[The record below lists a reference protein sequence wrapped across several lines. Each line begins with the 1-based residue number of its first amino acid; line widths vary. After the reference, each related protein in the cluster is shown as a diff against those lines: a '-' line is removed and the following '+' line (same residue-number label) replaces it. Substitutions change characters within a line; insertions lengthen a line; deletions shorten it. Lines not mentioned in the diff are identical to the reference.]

1 MSVITHLTHLPVTNI
16 SPTLLALTPEEAHMY
31 EVFNPDSPS
40 SERARYMSEH
50 GYAFGIFPADDTY
63 HSPDVPIL
71 ATREDVPP
79 RICDMLTRFYNNMG
93 ADGLAIEE
101 DISDVERAARAMVW
115 LAERE
120 PNVKVAIRRDVMD
133 YMHTK

>member
-1 MSVITHLTHLPVTNI
+1 
-16 SPTLLALTPEEAHMY
+16 MY
-31 EVFNPDSPS
+31 EVFNADTEAQGYDCAGRPFVSDGRTS
-40 SERARYMSEH
+40 YMQAM
-50 GYAFGIFPADDTY
+50 GYAFGIFPSDDRDNPYSEY
-63 HSPDVPIL
+63 HSPEVPIL
-71 ATREDVPP
+71 ATREDVPN

-93 ADGLAIEE
+93 ADGLAIKE

-120 PNVKVAIRRDVMD
+120 PNVNVAIRRDVMD

>member
-1 MSVITHLTHLPVTNI
+1 
-16 SPTLLALTPEEAHMY
+16 MY

-40 SERARYMSEH
+40 SERARYMSEQ
-50 GYAFGIFPADDTY
+50 GYAFGIFPTDDRDNPCSEY
-63 HSPDVPIL
+63 HSPEVPIL

>member
-1 MSVITHLTHLPVTNI
+1 
-16 SPTLLALTPEEAHMY
+16 MY
-31 EVFNPDSPS
+31 EVFNPDSPD
-40 SERARYMSEH
+40 SERARYMSDM
-50 GYAFGIFPADDTY
+50 GYAFGIFPANDTY

-101 DISDVERAARAMVW
+101 DISDAERAARAVRW
-115 LAERE
+115 LRERE
-120 PNVKVAIRRDVMD
+120 PLVDVVLRWDVKDCLP
-133 YMHTK
+133 K

>member
-1 MSVITHLTHLPVTNI
+1 
-16 SPTLLALTPEEAHMY
+16 MY
-31 EVFNPDSPS
+31 EVFNPDSPD
-40 SERARYMSEH
+40 SERARYMSKH
-50 GYAFGIFPADDTY
+50 GYAFGIFPTDDRDNPYSEY
-63 HSPDVPIL
+63 HSPEVPIL

-101 DISDVERAARAMVW
+101 DISDVERAARALRWFHEHQPDVT
-115 LAERE
+115 
-120 PNVKVAIRRDVMD
+120 VAIRRDVMA

>member
-1 MSVITHLTHLPVTNI
+1 
-16 SPTLLALTPEEAHMY
+16 MY
-31 EVFNPDSPS
+31 EVFGNPDVPDDPDN
-40 SERARYMSEH
+40 ERARYMSDM
-50 GYAFGIFPADDTY
+50 GYAFGIFPANDTY

-71 ATREDVPP
+71 ATREDVPN
-79 RICDMLTRFYNNMG
+79 RSCDMLTRFYNNMG

-120 PNVKVAIRRDVMD
+120 PNVNVAIRRDVMD

>member
-1 MSVITHLTHLPVTNI
+1 
-16 SPTLLALTPEEAHMY
+16 MY

-50 GYAFGIFPADDTY
+50 GYAFGIFPTDDRDNPCSEY
-63 HSPDVPIL
+63 HSPEVPIL

-93 ADGLAIEE
+93 ADGLAIEAALTE
-101 DISDVERAARAMVW
+101 GERAARASGW
-115 LAERE
+115 LAARD

-133 YMHTK
+133 YLPTQ

>member
-1 MSVITHLTHLPVTNI
+1 
-16 SPTLLALTPEEAHMY
+16 MY
-31 EVFNPDSPS
+31 EVFNPDSPDN
-40 SERARYMSEH
+40 ERARYMSEW
-50 GYAFGIFPADDTY
+50 GLAFGIFPANDTY
-63 HSPDVPIL
+63 HKPNVPIL

-93 ADGLAIEE
+93 DDGLSIEE
-101 DISDVERAARAMVW
+101 DIADVERAARAMVW

-120 PNVKVAIRRDVMD
+120 PNVKVSIRRDVMD